1 MPTFDY
7 TAKTRD
13 GVKKSGQ
20 VDATDRRGAL
30 VAVESLGLLPLAV
43 TQSTA
48 ASKKALALKGK
59 GYDKGGK
66 GGALAVQKPK
76 KAFKLSRPNHMS
88 SREVLLFTGELC
100 DLVEGGMTLGN
111 ALNCLCA
118 RGSSDEGPTQVISAL
133 RDAIIEGATFSG
145 ALEKFPKVFGT
156 IFVNMIRAGEASGDI
171 TGVLRRLIIHYERQQ
186 EVRAKVT
193 GAMVYPCIVLIMAFA
208 VAVFAVTWLL
218 PQFQTL
224 FDQMGADSLPRS
236 TKMLLGISDW
246 SKKYFIYLV
255 IAMIA
260 GGIALN
266 RWVHTPTG
274 ARRWDSLK
282 LKMPLIK
289 GIVASAIYANFA
301 RTLQSLLENGIPIVQ
316 ALKITSQTSG
326 NTVIGDA
333 LMNARDRVTDGTTIS
348 GPLAQSGIFPP
359 MAIDLMAVGEQTG
372 DMPAALGHIA
382 KRYENELNKN
392 VQIFTTALEPIMIFV
407 VAIIIAF
414 VAISVM
420 QAVLSMN
427 AAASI

>member
-1 MPTFDY
+1 MPSFDY

-30 VAVESLGLLPLAV
+30 VAVESLGLVPLVV

-48 ASKKALALKGK
+48 ASKKALAMKNK
-59 GYDKGGK
+59 GYNKGGK
-66 GGALAVQKPK
+66 AAPAKPK

-100 DLVEGGMTLGN
+100 DLIEGGMTLGN
-111 ALNCLCA
+111 ALNCLSG
-118 RGSSDEGPTQVISAL
+118 RGSPDDGPQQIVTAL
-133 RDAIIEGATFSG
+133 RDSIIEGATFSG
-145 ALEKFPKVFGT
+145 ALEKFPKIFGSVY
-156 IFVNMIRAGEASGDI
+156 VNMIRAGEASGDI
-171 TGVLRRLIIHYERQQ
+171 VGVLRRLITHYERQQ

-193 GAMVYPCIVLIMAFA
+193 GAMIYPCIVLVMAFG
-208 VAVFAVTWLL
+208 VAVFAIFWLL
-218 PQFQTL
+218 PQFAPL
-224 FDQMGADSLPRS
+224 FEQMGEGGLPRS
-236 TKMLLGISDW
+236 TRMLLGISEW
-246 SKKYFIYLV
+246 CKKYFIYLA
-255 IAMIA
+255 IAAVA
-260 GGIALN
+260 GGISLN
-266 RWVHTPTG
+266 RWIRTPSG

-282 LKMPLIK
+282 LKMPLVK
-289 GIVASAIYANFA
+289 GIVASAIFANFA
-301 RTLQSLLENGIPIVQ
+301 RTLQSLLENGVPIVQ

-348 GPLAQSGIFPP
+348 GPLAQSGIFPQT
-359 MAIDLMAVGEQTG
+359 AIDLMAVGEQTG

-382 KRYENELNKN
+382 KRFENELNKN
-392 VQIFTTALEPIMIFV
+392 VHAFTVALEPIMIFV

-427 AAASI
+427 ASARI

>member
-13 GVKKSGQ
+13 GARKSGQ

-30 VAVESLGLLPLAV
+30 VAVEALGMVPLVV

-48 ASKKALALKGK
+48 ASKKALASKGK
-59 GYDKGGK
+59 GKS
-66 GGALAVQKPK
+66 GAVSPKPPK
-76 KAFKLSRPNHMS
+76 KAFKLSRPNYMS
-88 SREVLLFTGELC
+88 SRELLLFTGELC

-111 ALNCLCA
+111 ALNCLCG
-118 RGSSDEGPTQVISAL
+118 RGNADEGPSQVITAL
-133 RDAIIEGATFSG
+133 RDAIIEGATFSA

-156 IFVNMIRAGEASGDI
+156 IYVNMIRAGEASGDM
-171 TGVLRRLIIHYERQQ
+171 TGVLRRLIAHYERQQ

-193 GAMVYPCIVLIMAFA
+193 GAMVYPCIVLAMAFF

-218 PQFQTL
+218 PKFQTL
-224 FDQMGADSLPRS
+224 FDQMGPDALPTS
-236 TKMLLGISDW
+236 TKILLGISDW
-246 SKKYFIYLV
+246 SKKYFVYLV
-255 IAMIA
+255 IALVA
-260 GGIALN
+260 GGVALN
-266 RWVHTPTG
+266 RWIHTPSG

-282 LKMPLIK
+282 LKTPLIK

-348 GPLAQSGIFPP
+348 GPLAQSGIFPQ

-372 DMPAALGHIA
+372 DMPSALGHIA
-382 KRYENELNKN
+382 KRYEQELNKN

-407 VAIIIAF
+407 VALIIAF

-420 QAVLSMN
+420 EAVLSIN
-427 AAASI
+427 ASAKI